1 MTKVR
6 AQFHAAAGLVC
17 PHALNWI
24 VNAEP
29 TAEVIPGGEWPG
41 EKDSY
46 AQVDS
51 LVLPNSRGGL
61 KPGGNTQEGITWD
74 DDGTDRDSIK
84 RPSPLTIRLSERQK
98 RIIRA
103 KAQAAGSPSVN
114 RFVLAA
120 ALGSD
125 YRSPADP
132 ELTRALLRVYR
143 ELNAQGNNLNQIARQ
158 LNANVVLP
166 GQGAMLDALATSIQE
181 TLLRVQ
187 TALAEGRSR

>member
-1 MTKVR
+1 MAKVL

-24 VNAEP
+24 VNAEA
-29 TAEVIPGGEWPG
+29 TAEVIPRGEWSLH
-41 EKDSY
+41 EDSY

-103 KAQAAGSPSVN
+103 KAQAAAISVN

-158 LNANVVLP
+158 LNASVVLP

-181 TLLRVQ
+181 TLGRVQ
-187 TALAEGRSR
+187 TALAEGRCR

>member
-1 MTKVR
+1 MTARVLHHFR
-6 AQFHAAAGLVC
+6 AAAGLVC

-29 TAEVIPGGEWPG
+29 TAEVIPKSEWSE

-103 KAQAAGSPSVN
+103 KAQAAAISVN

-158 LNANVVLP
+158 LNADVVLP

-181 TLLRVQ
+181 TLGRVQ
-187 TALAEGRSR
+187 TALAEGRRA

>member
-1 MTKVR
+1 MTKIR
-6 AQFHAAAGLVC
+6 AQFQAAAGLVC

-29 TAEVIPGGEWPG
+29 TTEVIPRGEWSLH
-41 EKDSY
+41 EDSY
-46 AQVDS
+46 AQVES

-61 KPGGNTQEGITWD
+61 KPGGNTQGGITWD
-74 DDGTDRDSIK
+74 DVGEDRDSTK

-98 RIIRA
+98 QIIRA
-103 KAQAAGSPSVN
+103 KAQAAAISVN

-166 GQGAMLDALATSIQE
+166 GQGAMLDALALSIQA
-181 TLLRVQ
+181 TLHRVQ
-187 TALAEGRSR
+187 TALAEGRRA